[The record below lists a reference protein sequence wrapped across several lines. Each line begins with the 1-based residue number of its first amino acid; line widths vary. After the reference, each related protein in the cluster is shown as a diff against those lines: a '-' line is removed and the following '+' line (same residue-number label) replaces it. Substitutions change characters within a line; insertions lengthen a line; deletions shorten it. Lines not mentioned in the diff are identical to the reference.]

1 MRTNKSKR
9 AAASLLL
16 ALVLLT
22 AVPMPTFAAS
32 SAEIQEEIEPD
43 SIDLIEG
50 VSVVAAVGRNM
61 AHQPGSSGALFDA
74 LGRNGINV
82 RMISQGPEE
91 LNIILG
97 VNNNDFEK
105 TIRVIY
111 DSFVK

>member
-1 MRTNKSKR
+1 MFE
-9 AAASLLL
+9 
-16 ALVLLT
+16 T
-22 AVPMPTFAAS
+22 AVMP
-32 SAEIQEEIEPD
+32 IPQ
-43 SIDLIEG
+43 
-50 VSVVAAVGRNM
+50 
-61 AHQPGSSGALFDA
+61 FDPE
-74 LGRNGINV
+74 NP

>member
-1 MRTNKSKR
+1 
-9 AAASLLL
+9 
-16 ALVLLT
+16 
-22 AVPMPTFAAS
+22 
-32 SAEIQEEIEPD
+32 
-43 SIDLIEG
+43 
-50 VSVVAAVGRNM
+50 M